1 MDWPCTVAM
10 EKNEEGA
17 CVLTRATLQGA
28 GTLCHFPGV
37 FEVEKKNKDTLKGIC
52 LGHLWEDS
60 QEWTGG
66 QGGRGAE
73 TLVYFDCWYCEC
85 GSYSENRAE

>member
-1 MDWPCTVAM
+1 M

-73 TLVYFDCWYCEC
+73 TWCILIVGIVSVVAIQKIELNSCICI
-85 GSYSENRAE
+85 